1 MRNCRRFTTVHSV
14 GAALFGTVFEV
25 EGSGRDGQVLVVCE
39 HASRRLPDTLG
50 DIGLSP
56 DQLESHIAWDI
67 GAAGLAKELSLKL
80 NGPLVRG
87 AISRLVYDLNRPP
100 EAHDAIPVQSEATVI
115 PGNRDLSTAE
125 RVARVEQIY
134 RPFEAALDMEI
145 RQRPRLKA
153 LVTVHSYTPV
163 WFGDPREVEIGI
175 LCGRDPRLAELVL
188 HAAREAAPHRDIRL
202 NAPYGPQDGVAH
214 TLDRHGAG
222 NDLPSVMIE
231 IRNDLIADEA
241 HQAGLAADLASWVR
255 TAVTSLKAGAAL

>member
-1 MRNCRRFTTVHSV
+1 M
-14 GAALFGTVFEV
+14 FGTVFEV

-39 HASRRLPDTLG
+39 HASRRLPNTLG
-50 DIGLSP
+50 DLGLSP
-56 DQLESHIAWDI
+56 VHLESHIAWDI
-67 GAAGLAKELSLKL
+67 GAMGLAKELSKKL

-115 PGNRDLSTAE
+115 PGNRNLSASE
-125 RVARVEQIY
+125 RAARVEQIY
-134 RPFEAALDMEI
+134 RPFEAALDATI
-145 RQRPRLKA
+145 QTRPGLEA

-175 LCGRDPRLAELVL
+175 LCGRDPRLAERVL
-188 HAAREAAPHRDIRL
+188 RVAREAAPHRDIRL
-202 NAPYGPQDGVAH
+202 NAPYGPEDGVAH

-231 IRNDLIADEA
+231 IRNDLIADDA
-241 HQAGLAADLASWVR
+241 RHTALATDLAGWVR
-255 TAVTSLKAGAAL
+255 TALASLKEGAAL